1 MKNFDNKLIVIL
13 EGKIGN
19 CFGCLYFAH
28 KLAEDTGKE
37 FVINSVNNINR
48 EASFYD
54 LFSSENKFEHIENSI
69 TELNKI
75 VPKDIPFLLHKSH
88 YVQSGAIVDREVIY
102 HREMS
107 KDELTELIK
116 SKKSVC
122 YLDDASAHAMR
133 NPDVMVETANKL
145 LFKEDIIKQVNKFC
159 LENNMDKNVKGVHIR
174 ATDWPWKQDCI
185 DSAYKT
191 IQDLVDKNPDERI
204 FVCCDEEYIED
215 DLVSKLPNNIIVNK
229 KNSYVQKAVEGSWR
243 EDVEA
248 GDGRVMNYN
257 TKIDVESA
265 KEAIVDMLLLSR
277 TDIRYRHQ
285 HSSFSWFSEIYSNV
299 EELS

>member
-145 LFKEDIIKQVNKFC
+145 
-159 LENNMDKNVKGVHIR
+159 
-174 ATDWPWKQDCI
+174 WKQDCI

>member
-28 KLAEDTGKE
+28 KLAKDTGKD

-54 LFSSENKFEHIENSI
+54 LFSEKNGYEHIEYSI

-88 YVQSGAIVDREVIY
+88 YVDSGAIVDREVIY
-102 HREMS
+102 HRGMS
-107 KDELTELIK
+107 KEELTELIK
-116 SKKSVC
+116 TKKSVC

-133 NPDVMVETANKL
+133 NPDVITETAHNLK
-145 LFKEDIIKQVNKFC
+145 FKEDIVEQVDKFC
-159 LENNMDKNVKGVHIR
+159 KENNITNDVKGIHIR

-185 DSAYKT
+185 NSAYNT
-191 IQDLVDKNPDERI
+191 IQSLVDNNPNEKI
-204 FVCCDEEYIED
+204 FVCCDEEHIED
-215 DLVSKLPNNIIVNK
+215 DLVSKLPENIIVNK
-229 KNSYVQKAVEGSWR
+229 KNSYVKKAIEGTWR

-277 TDIRYRHQ
+277 TDIKYRHE

-299 EELS
+299 KELS